1 MLLLMLTNV
10 LINRHLNDQLSN
22 ELLSYS
28 LKTPQSIA
36 SLLSISPAM
45 MQFVEDR
52 HLMVAMAQQDGEFR
66 SALLHFVNASVR
78 LLKVLARLTARSD
91 DIEFT
96 VIAWLRDL
104 CIQLLGTH
112 RARGLCVLLALR
124 GALRGAQRH
133 RA

>member
-1 MLLLMLTNV
+1 
-10 LINRHLNDQLSN
+10 
-22 ELLSYS
+22 
-28 LKTPQSIA
+28 
-36 SLLSISPAM
+36 M

-52 HLMVAMAQQDGEFR
+52 HHMVAMAQLDGEFR
-66 SALLHFVNASVR
+66 SALLQFVNASVR
-78 LLKVLARLTARSD
+78 LLEVLARLTARSD

-112 RARGLCVLLALR
+112 RTQGLCILLAPR
-124 GALRGAQRH
+124 GALRGVQRN